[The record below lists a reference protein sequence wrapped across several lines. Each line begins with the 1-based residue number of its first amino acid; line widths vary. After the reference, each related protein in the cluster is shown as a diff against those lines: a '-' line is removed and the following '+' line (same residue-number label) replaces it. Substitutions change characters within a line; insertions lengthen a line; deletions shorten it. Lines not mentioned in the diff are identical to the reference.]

1 MAYEIAKFLHLT
13 GVVMLMGN
21 ITVTAIWKYFADRT
35 GQPEVLSF
43 AQKLVT
49 YTDWSMT
56 LWGAVLIMGG
66 GYFMVFFAQWP
77 LTLYWLLAS
86 QLLFLVAGLIWLF
99 LLVPIQVRQARLAR
113 SFAGSDVGDEYRKL
127 SRQWLMWGLIS
138 TLPLLAATWL
148 MLANIMPRVAVKL
161 DIAQISDVISIESD
175 DTFIRPIYAGNA
187 LATVKSSDTKK
198 VITVRPTSFDVVAKE
213 GGSYQFILNV
223 LS

>member
-35 GQPEVLSF
+35 QRPEVLSF

-56 LWGAVLIMGG
+56 VWGVVLLTGG
-66 GYFMVFFAQWP
+66 GYFMVFSVNWP
-77 LTLYWLLAS
+77 LTLHWLLAS
-86 QLLFLVAGLIWLF
+86 QILFVVAGLIWLF

-113 SFAGSDVGDEYRKL
+113 NFAGNDVGDDYRKL
-127 SRQWLMWGLIS
+127 SRRWLFWGLIS

-148 MLANIMPRVAVKL
+148 M
-161 DIAQISDVISIESD
+161 IAKPVSGL
-175 DTFIRPIYAGNA
+175 Y
-187 LATVKSSDTKK
+187 
-198 VITVRPTSFDVVAKE
+198 
-213 GGSYQFILNV
+213 
-223 LS
+223 